1 MDALDQLA
9 GPAAGLLNQV
19 DDLLARAGAPAHH
32 PIWPLLRRLRT
43 LPGEAVGAVAALQ
56 RAPLAAAGPSL
67 GALAREYEDARAD
80 LADGGSWE
88 GVGAEAFAAHRASL
102 AAYLAD
108 GPESMTGRLAA
119 TASYA
124 DALAEWVTH
133 TRAALAESLADVL
146 GSVEA
151 VAVVTGAGSDPQ
163 PTAAQA
169 AAEIG
174 ARVLGTVA
182 EAYDEAETLLHRW
195 APRLAEL
202 PYRGPADGAST
213 LDIATRIGF

>member
-19 DDLLARAGAPAHH
+19 DDLLARAGAPADH
-32 PIWPLLRRLRT
+32 PIWPLLRRLGV
-43 LPGEAVGAVAALQ
+43 LPGEAVGALAALQ
-56 RAPLAAAGPSL
+56 PAPLAAAGPSL

-88 GVGAEAFAAHRASL
+88 GAGAEAFAAYRASL

-108 GPESMTGRLAA
+108 GPESMTGRLAT

-124 DALAEWVTH
+124 DALAEWVTQ
-133 TRAALAESLADVL
+133 TRAVLARALADVL

-163 PTAAQA
+163 PAAVQA

-174 ARVLGTVA
+174 AWVLGGVA

-202 PYRGPADGAST
+202 PYRAPADGVST
-213 LDIATRIGF
+213 IDSATRIGF